1 MLGKRAVF
9 LFLKLGVVIA
19 NIGCLA
25 RYSPQVSHGKLS
37 YFKQRVPIPRI
48 VVDGKGLRTNS
59 LLDSIQIHV
68 RGGNTRS
75 DNILHKPLQNFIK
88 EFFSMVKAIAG
99 TCLPPLFAAVRSITC
114 FYRSLPKDALI
125 AQIGLVYCFC
135 GGCYPLLFAAI
146 QAAKVAGLQDML
158 SALSDLI
165 DEATI
170 AAQTAKKENQYE
182 TTSFQD
188 TISKTTVVVMKAI
201 DPVKIN
207 AACVSLY
214 TAWLGISVVLEREFA
229 KTINYALTL
238 GSYVEPIIDHLLA
251 PSAYLMIS
259 DEYHQWVPFGLGW
272 ISKAIAMRIAWR
284 LQRVLTACTS
294 SLIGGL
300 MFSRAFMR
308 MMNKESCSQRKG
320 VKKRTNSVLLDEA
333 LGYVV
338 AAAGMCVQL
347 GDGSLDPSIKFPF
360 TLLTWPFNIAEKW
373 IQWQT
378 TEHQPSLIKE

>member
-9 LFLKLGVVIA
+9 LFLKLGVVMA

-25 RYSPQVSHGKLS
+25 RYSTQVSHGKLS
-37 YFKQRVPIPRI
+37 YFKQRVPVHRI
-48 VVDGKGLRTNS
+48 VVDGKGLPTNS

-68 RGGNTRS
+68 RGGNARS
-75 DNILHKPLQNFIK
+75 DNLAHKPLRNFMK
-88 EFFSMVKAIAG
+88 ELFSMVKSITG
-99 TCLPPLFAAVRSITC
+99 TCLPPLFAAVRSITS

-135 GGCYPLLFAAI
+135 GGCYPVLFAAI
-146 QAAKVAGLQDML
+146 QAAKVAGLKDML
-158 SALSDLI
+158 SALNDLI

-170 AAQTAKKENQYE
+170 ATETAKKENQYE

-188 TISKTTVVVMKAI
+188 ALSKTTVVVMKAI

-207 AACVSLY
+207 AACMSLY

-238 GSYVEPIIDHLLA
+238 GSYVEPILDHLLA
-251 PSAYLMIS
+251 PPAYLIVS
-259 DEYHQWVPFGLGW
+259 DEYHQWIPFGLGW
-272 ISKAIAMRIAWR
+272 ISKAIAIRVAWR

-300 MFSRAFMR
+300 MFSRALMR
-308 MMNKESCSQRKG
+308 MMHKESRSQRRG
-320 VKKRTNSVLLDEA
+320 VKKRANSVLLEEA

-338 AAAGMCVQL
+338 AAAGIYVQL

-373 IQWQT
+373 
-378 TEHQPSLIKE
+378 